1 MNEEESKSMNDETG
15 KAAKPENQSA
25 TMGASVESTIA
36 APAVDWDDS
45 EMRSTYA
52 NVVNASSTREEV
64 TVFFGSNLTWNPATA
79 TKLHVK
85 LTDRIILNPHAAKRL
100 WILLG
105 AILNQYEKRFGKIEV
120 DATTGTGTGSGADN
134 AGRKG

>member
-1 MNEEESKSMNDETG
+1 MTDNTGTTPKSAEEASG
-15 KAAKPENQSA
+15 I
-25 TMGASVESTIA
+25 GASDSTIA
-36 APAVDWDDS
+36 APTVDWDDS

-64 TVFFGSNLTWNPATA
+64 TVFFGSNLTWNPAKA
-79 TKLHVK
+79 TKFHVK

-105 AILNQYEKRFGKIEV
+105 VILNQYEKRFGKIEV
-120 DATTGTGTGSGADN
+120 DATTG
-134 AGRKG
+134 AGQNGEGGGG

>member
-1 MNEEESKSMNDETG
+1 MSDDNRATAEATG
-15 KAAKPENQSA
+15 L
-25 TMGASVESTIA
+25 GGGESTIA
-36 APAVDWDDS
+36 APTVDWDDS

-64 TVFFGSNLTWNPATA
+64 TVFFGSNLTWNPAKASTF
-79 TKLHVK
+79 HVK

-105 AILNQYEKRFGKIEV
+105 VILNQYERRFGKIEV
-120 DATTGTGTGSGADN
+120 DASGASTQGVPPA
-134 AGRKG
+134 AGEAASSQNGGSRPS

>member
-1 MNEEESKSMNDETG
+1 MTDKTG
-15 KAAKPENQSA
+15 KTSKPAQEASGIGAAD
-25 TMGASVESTIA
+25 STLA
-36 APAVDWDDS
+36 APTVDWDDS

-79 TKLHVK
+79 SKFHVK

-105 AILNQYEKRFGKIEV
+105 VILNQYEKRFGKIEV
-120 DATTGTGTGSGADN
+120 DTATGTAQDGSGQ
-134 AGRKG
+134 GG

>member
-1 MNEEESKSMNDETG
+1 MSEKTDKTAKSGTETPPP
-15 KAAKPENQSA
+15 AAA
-25 TMGASVESTIA
+25 TLA
-36 APAVDWDDS
+36 APTVNWDDS

-64 TVFFGSNLTWNPATA
+64 TVFFGSNLTWNPAEAA
-79 TKLHVK
+79 TFNVR

-100 WILLG
+100 WLLLG

-120 DATTGTGTGSGADN
+120 DAGASQNGAD
-134 AGRKG
+134 R